1 MTHLRRLRATWSLAL
16 LACGPTPAQQ
26 AGSTAEYLYLWTA
39 SADSS
44 QPDFLAVLDV
54 TEQSGRYGR
63 LVTTV
68 PVPGLQ
74 NMPHHTEHQMPAD
87 RRLFAN
93 GFATGQTFIF
103 DVKDPLHPGVAA
115 QFGDVDGFTHP
126 HSFLRLPGGHVLATF
141 QMRHEREAMAPGGLV
156 ELTAE
161 GRPVRS
167 RSANAP
173 DLDPATRVY
182 SAGVVPALDRIVTTT
197 TDMHDIDAPASRQ
210 LQIWRLSDFTLLHT
224 ITLPDGPSGGES
236 MLTAEP
242 RVLDDGRTVLVS
254 TFSCGLYL
262 MQGLDGERPEG
273 RLVASFPRKPKTYCA
288 IPVVAGHYYLVTV
301 PAWSAVVSLDI
312 SDPAAPREVSR
323 VTLGPDDVPHWISM
337 SEDRRRLVVTGYG
350 EMKHR
355 VVIARFDSASGRLSL
370 DERFREPGASA
381 PGFRMDDK
389 TWPHGGTSKGI
400 PHGSVF
406 GRP

>member
-1 MTHLRRLRATWSLAL
+1 MTDISRVPVWCCLVL
-16 LACGPTPAQQ
+16 LACGPAPAEQPS
-26 AGSTAEYLYLWTA
+26 GGAEYLYLWTA

-54 TEQSGRYGR
+54 TETSGRYGR
-63 LVTTV
+63 LVTTL

-93 GFATGQTFIF
+93 GFATGQTFVF
-103 DVKDPLHPGVAA
+103 DLKDPLHPRVAA
-115 QFGDVDGFTHP
+115 RFGDVEGFTHP

-141 QMRHEREAMAPGGLV
+141 QMRHEGGAMAPGGLV
-156 ELTAE
+156 ELTAD

-167 RSANAP
+167 RAANTP
-173 DLDPATRVY
+173 GIDPATRVY

-197 TDMHDIDAPASRQ
+197 TDMHERSPASRQ
-210 LQIWRLSDFTLLHT
+210 LQIWRLSDLTLLHT
-224 ITLPDGPSGGES
+224 ITLPDGPAGEES
-236 MLTAEP
+236 MMTAEP

-262 MQGLDGERPEG
+262 MQGLEGESPQG

-288 IPVVAGHYYLVTV
+288 IPVVAGHFYLVTV

-337 SEDRRRLVVTGYG
+337 SEDRRRVVVTGYR

-355 VVIARFDSASGRLSL
+355 VLIARFDSATGRLSL
-370 DERFREPGASA
+370 DDRFREPGASV

-389 TWPHGGTSKGI
+389 TWPHGGNAKGI